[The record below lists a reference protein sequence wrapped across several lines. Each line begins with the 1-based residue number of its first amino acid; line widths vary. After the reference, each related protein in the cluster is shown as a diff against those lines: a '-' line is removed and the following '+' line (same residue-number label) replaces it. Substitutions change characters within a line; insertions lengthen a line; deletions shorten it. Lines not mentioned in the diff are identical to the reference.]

1 MLGVRINPYESL
13 LTRVDDKAVSRVVEK
28 SRENKTEGN
37 QPKNEQDS
45 MDMIDIEEFLK
56 VDLRVAEVVAAEAV
70 EGADKLI
77 RVTVDLG
84 DEKRSVLSGIKS
96 AYQPEDLVGRQVV
109 LVANLKPRQ
118 MRFGTSE
125 GMLLAAG
132 SEDGDIYLVNVD
144 SGAKPGMR
152 IR

>member
-1 MLGVRINPYESL
+1 
-13 LTRVDDKAVSRVVEK
+13 
-28 SRENKTEGN
+28 
-37 QPKNEQDS
+37 
-45 MDMIDIEEFLK
+45 MDMIDIGEFLK
-56 VDLRVAEVVAAEAV
+56 VDLRVAEVVAAEVV

-109 LVANLKPRQ
+109 LVANLKPRE

-132 SEDGDIYLVNVD
+132 SGDEDIYLINVD